1 MNSNPDELNE
11 LQKVLALKRHEQPP
25 TQFFRSLSGNV
36 IERLQT
42 GEAPAEPTWRQK
54 AGLDFDA
61 KPVLVCATGVGVC
74 GLLLLGLISSQH
86 VELPAVATTQAET
99 SQMPLVPLAHPSPSV
114 PGAAQILPAED
125 TRPQRRSTDPVIV
138 GERSLLKPLAAPAQ
152 ETLPAPGGGGQK

>member
-1 MNSNPDELNE
+1 MNSKPDDLNE

-25 TQFFRSLSGNV
+25 TQFFRGLSGSV

-42 GEAPAEPTWRQK
+42 GEPSTEPTWRQK

-86 VELPAVATTQAET
+86 VELPAAATTEADA
-99 SQMPLVPLAHPSPSV
+99 SNIPLVPLAHPSPTT
-114 PGAAQILPAED
+114 PGPAQILPD
-125 TRPQRRSTDPVIV
+125 SSHPPRRSTDPVIV
-138 GERSLLKPLAAPAQ
+138 TEGSLLKPLAAPPQ
-152 ETLPAPGGGGQK
+152 ETSPTPVGGGQK